1 MSLDNGSPSAAA
13 AFHNS
18 ELGQKSADQRIQ
30 CGIYRAGVITHIKME
45 QECTTILDFGL
56 WDLTFPFGACS
67 IGLSENGVRLN
78 SLVYH
83 DFDYKKCQKRRC
95 TYVYPILRHTQVW
108 LYIYTHY
115 IPILSQYVLVK
126 SPFWLVKITTHR
138 LHALPNH
145 SPWSC
150 GPCSAVIQLRVSDHD
165 FVPSHI
171 ESAHLAAI
179 PLTTTRDL
187 HITYTVINV
196 NHCQS
201 QINDNL
207 SATLGGYHFGGQFSL
222 FIPCNPLYPSTS
234 L

>member
-1 MSLDNGSPSAAA
+1 MILTIKNVR
-13 AFHNS
+13 N
-18 ELGQKSADQRIQ
+18 E
-30 CGIYRAGVITHIKME
+30 GVPMYTP
-45 QECTTILDFGL
+45 F
-56 WDLTFPFGACS
+56 WDTPKYG
-67 IGLSENGVRLN
+67 
-78 SLVYH
+78 
-83 DFDYKKCQKRRC
+83 
-95 TYVYPILRHTQVW
+95 
-108 LYIYTHY
+108 YIY
-115 IPILSQYVLVK
+115 IPIISQYYPNMLVK

>member
-1 MSLDNGSPSAAA
+1 MILTIKNVR
-13 AFHNS
+13 N
-18 ELGQKSADQRIQ
+18 E
-30 CGIYRAGVITHIKME
+30 GVPMYTP
-45 QECTTILDFGL
+45 F
-56 WDLTFPFGACS
+56 WDTPKYG
-67 IGLSENGVRLN
+67 
-78 SLVYH
+78 Y
-83 DFDYKKCQKRRC
+83 
-95 TYVYPILRHTQVW
+95 T
-108 LYIYTHY
+108 YIY
-115 IPILSQYVLVK
+115 IISQYYPNMCWWSGEV
-126 SPFWLVKITTHR
+126 ITTHR

-207 SATLGGYHFGGQFSL
+207 SATLGGYHFGSQFSL
-222 FIPCNPLYPSTS
+222 FSVIPFIHQPVFRFA
-234 L
+234 